1 MIFHTSHLKPTHSK
15 SAITFILQVLCKHC
29 SVFNTS
35 NTQYTDSVM
44 KNSSSPQCIMSKR
57 QWYRTSKNATTH
69 FSFFWNKI
77 ILNFLLINVTLLL
90 EKSFLAQIYLMVF
103 SITVNK
109 ISVKSWASF
118 CSPFTNLQNKHLLI
132 WPLESQLL
140 NWRQTFFAQRLKR
153 EEWSEILP
161 RPELKTLMTITS
173 LTCHQ
178 RLLGKNMALDF
189 LEDAYSLHRPID
201 FGKPFSYFVLVT
213 RKIISEFCFVNWT
226 LANR

>member
-178 RLLGKNMALDF
+178 SLLGKNMALDF
-189 LEDAYSLHRPID
+189 FGRCIQFTPSNRFWKTFFLFCFSNKKNHFWVLLCKLN
-201 FGKPFSYFVLVT
+201 FGK
-213 RKIISEFCFVNWT
+213 
-226 LANR
+226 